1 MTKPHKSIVAVL
13 DEIVAYSSACSRGD
27 ETEFLKFARNQED
40 CRLKWLK
47 AEEENRILQERIFQL
62 QAEKEA
68 LDVKLKHARNQID
81 IEMQRRRKAETGQEE
96 LDRQVCLIRELLG
109 DGKLNTLNDKDRE
122 SLAFLNG
129 TGYNQNGTPIRRLS
143 AIDESGDLLS
153 PSDISYDHTEDD
165 LDTSYLRDGKKW
177 RKRYAQPTPRKR
189 PSAPPL
195 EEDDTP
201 PKKRS
206 IELTAN
212 KDASIIATTTVT
224 MPPSGPITA
233 ATRIETIPSPQKTI
247 QTRSKPVVENL
258 KLHRGHD
265 DSDDS
270 FWGAPENQHLK
281 AALYKSPA
289 PKSPPVHSPQS
300 VPSQSPK
307 KSQRPHT
314 FVTKTVIKPES
325 CNPCGKRI
333 KFGKYAL
340 KCKDCRAVCHPD
352 CKDMVALPCVP
363 AASTP
368 GKKLSNALSDYVPT
382 SSPLVPAIVVHCIT
396 EVERRGLMEEGI
408 YRVPGSDKAIRE
420 LKEKILRSKGNPQL
434 DKVPDIHV
442 VCGTL
447 KDFLRHLD
455 EPLVTY
461 RLHRAF
467 MNATAYSD
475 DEDGITAIYQAIS
488 ELPQA
493 NRDTMAYLILHLQ
506 RVAECLSCRM
516 PSGNLSKV
524 FGPTVVGHACS
535 DPEPMVMLNDTKKQ
549 PKVIHL
555 LMSLPSDFWRAF
567 INIDTEN
574 MHIGSNNIIANNNAG
589 TPGEYPSSMLGPVL
603 TPGKAKKSGSVSS
616 KSKTLLQRTPLTPR
630 FGSRNTSKPKKP
642 THYFASPTLR

>member
-1 MTKPHKSIVAVL
+1 MTKHHKSILAVV
-13 DEIVAYSSACSRGD
+13 DEIVSYSSVCSTSD
-27 ETEFLKFARNQED
+27 ESEFLKFARNQED

-47 AEEENRILQERIFQL
+47 SEEANRMLQERIFQL

-96 LDRQVCLIRELLG
+96 LDRQICLIRELLG
-109 DGKLNTLNDKDRE
+109 DGKLNTLNDKERE

-129 TGYNQNGTPIRRLS
+129 TAYHQNGTPVRRLS

-165 LDTSYLRDGKKW
+165 LDSSCLRGGKKW
-177 RKRYAQPTPRKR
+177 RKDYPQTRKVEGYIL
-189 PSAPPL
+189 SATAKR
-195 EEDDTP
+195 DT
-201 PKKRS
+201 S
-206 IELTAN
+206 VIT
-212 KDASIIATTTVT
+212 TTTVT
-224 MPPSGPITA
+224 VPSSGPVTA
-233 ATRIETIPSPQKTI
+233 ATHIETIPSLQQNFQRPQPL
-247 QTRSKPVVENL
+247 QTRSKPTRDHM
-258 KLHRGHD
+258 KLNQGHD
-265 DSDDS
+265 ESDDS

-281 AALYKSPA
+281 AALYNSPA
-289 PKSPPVHSPQS
+289 PKSPVLSPQS
-300 VPSQSPK
+300 APSQSPK
-307 KSQRPHT
+307 KPQRPHT

-352 CKDMVALPCVP
+352 CKEMVALPCVP
-363 AASTP
+363 SASTP
-368 GKKLSNALSDYVPT
+368 GKKLSNTLGDYVPT
-382 SSPLVPAIVVHCIT
+382 SSPLVPAIVVSNNISYLLACFGTIVIIPT
-396 EVERRGLMEEGI
+396 YI
-408 YRVPGSDKAIRE
+408 YKCHWSQAVKD

-434 DKVPDIHV
+434 EKVPDIHV

-461 RLHRAF
+461 KLHKAF
-467 MNATAYSD
+467 MNATEYSD
-475 DEDGITAIYQAIS
+475 NEDGITAIYQAIS

-493 NRDTMAYLILHLQ
+493 NRDTLAYLILHLQ
-506 RVAECLSCRM
+506 RVTECPSCRM
-516 PSGNLSKV
+516 PSANLAKV
-524 FGPTVVGHACS
+524 FGPTIVGHSCA

-574 MHIGSNNIIANNNAG
+574 VHGGSNNIIANNNAG
-589 TPGEYPSSMLGPVL
+589 TPGENSVPSSMLGPVH
-603 TPGKAKKSGSVSS
+603 TPGKSYHVQ
-616 KSKTLLQRTPLTPR
+616 LL
-630 FGSRNTSKPKKP
+630 
-642 THYFASPTLR
+642 A